1 MSDIEEIMNLY
12 GWNAFGYSSAVLAKE
27 LLHYGHIKYE
37 ASVKVGR
44 NTHIRVFEIY
54 IHGSVRMANGWYQLI
69 KVNNE
74 VVTLEPI
81 PACSDHIEGRFEGA
95 VLCEDRH
102 KRCKRQVALSR
113 CSCPGS

>member
-27 LLHYGHIKYE
+27 FLHYGHIKYE

-44 NTHIRVFEIY
+44 DTHIRVFEIY

-74 VVTLEPI
+74 VITLEPI
-81 PACSDHIEGRFEGA
+81 PACSDHIEGRFEGC
-95 VLCEDRH
+95 VLDKGRDERL
-102 KRCKRQVALSR
+102 KRKVALQKF
-113 CSCPGS
+113 